1 MKGGDLMTEVQVL
14 LGEQQAE
21 ALQNSI
27 YKIISNAVE
36 TARRDTGL
44 DKKFLKKKDATKY
57 AGISL
62 SIFSSFLIKYNIP
75 VHYID
80 GIQLISKQDIDSF
93 IISQ

>member
-1 MKGGDLMTEVQVL
+1 MAEVQVIL
-14 LGEQQAE
+14 AEQQAE
-21 ALQNSI
+21 ALQNNI
-27 YKIISNAVE
+27 YQLINNAVE

-44 DKKFLKKKDATKY
+44 DKKFLKKKDAAKY
-57 AGISL
+57 AGVSL
-62 SIFSSFLIKYNIP
+62 STFSSWLIKYNIP

>member
-1 MKGGDLMTEVQVL
+1 MKGGDPMAEVQVIL
-14 LGEQQAE
+14 AEQQAE
-21 ALQNSI
+21 ALQNNI
-27 YKIISNAVE
+27 YQLINNAVE

-44 DKKFLKKKDATKY
+44 DKKFLKKKDAAKY
-57 AGISL
+57 AGVSL
-62 SIFSSFLIKYNIP
+62 STFSNWLIKYNIP